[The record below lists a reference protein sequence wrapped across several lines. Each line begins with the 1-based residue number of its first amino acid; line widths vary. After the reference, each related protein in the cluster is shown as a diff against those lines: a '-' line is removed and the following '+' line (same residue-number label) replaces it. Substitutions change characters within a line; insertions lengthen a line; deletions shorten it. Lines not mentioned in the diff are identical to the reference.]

1 MGNRTKPN
9 YSEAYFKQVG
19 TTWQTVPCVQDESCY
34 CFKET
39 LSCQSVSGVADW
51 VCVCMLHDREGC
63 NEVILKTHERQR
75 SSELVAKAQV
85 SLGHLSGKVISSYGS
100 EWEGP
105 YIVVEEVLEGLQEK
119 RFQPKC
125 L

>member
-1 MGNRTKPN
+1 M
-9 YSEAYFKQVG
+9 
-19 TTWQTVPCVQDESCY
+19 
-34 CFKET
+34 KE
-39 LSCQSVSGVADW
+39 
-51 VCVCMLHDREGC
+51 
-63 NEVILKTHERQR
+63 R

-119 RFQPKC
+119 RFQPRC